1 MKKPGKGGKRMGAGR
16 PKKEERTRQ
25 IRVPESLAD
34 WIRAN
39 IKKIR
44 EMAEAETKDDEAQ
57 G

>member
-1 MKKPGKGGKRMGAGR
+1 MGAGR